1 MWTLIRNLRGA
12 YWLWALVIGALD
24 ASLVAW
30 FVVMPTRDMGPAG
43 GWDVK
48 VIVAG
53 LLLNSTWG
61 LGAAPLIRLMN
72 QSQSS

>member
-1 MWTLIRNLRGA
+1 MDSDPESSRRLLAMGA
-12 YWLWALVIGALD
+12 LIGALD